1 MINGRISLKKTYQM
15 CYICVS
21 GLFNSGRMA
30 LFRKIMPWTMLSA
43 KIKSIVE
50 SWETLIQLR
59 KVKQLK
65 LMEKA
70 WAQASNLH

>member
-1 MINGRISLKKTYQM
+1 MALVIKVKVKKKLKLISMINGRISLKKTYQM

-50 SWETLIQLR
+50 S
-59 KVKQLK
+59 
-65 LMEKA
+65 
-70 WAQASNLH
+70 

>member
-1 MINGRISLKKTYQM
+1 MTLLIKVKVKKKLKLISMINGRISLKKTYQM

-50 SWETLIQLR
+50 S
-59 KVKQLK
+59 
-65 LMEKA
+65 
-70 WAQASNLH
+70 